1 MKGRKRPPT
10 SVFST
15 LPPRPPRFC
24 TVLYSAPPPK
34 GGGGGGKLYPLL
46 LPPLAQVRPS
56 VRLSSFSLRTMCT
69 SRRRSELELLEPL
82 RGGGGGLRP
91 QHSKK
96 SERRRPLL
104 RQFSLRSI
112 CVWGELGGLGCH
124 YTHTQKT
131 REGGQTGDKL
141 LETELFFFEEMR
153 LLIFSFSP

>member
-1 MKGRKRPPT
+1 MKGRKRPPPP
-10 SVFST
+10 VFST
-15 LPPRPPRFC
+15 LLLRLLSPLPAPLVSVLFC
-24 TVLYSAPPPK
+24 TPP
-34 GGGGGGKLYPLL
+34 GGGKLYPLL

-96 SERRRPLL
+96 SKRRRPLL

-141 LETELFFFEEMR
+141 LETEHFLEEML